1 MSDAYVGVKKA
12 QEAEAIDAGVQPGG
26 AAALNLIYYDGQK
39 KKYLVSDEAKEFL
52 RGIKEKVGVIAVA
65 GKYRTGKSF
74 LLNRV
79 ILNKRNAGFGVGPT
93 INPCT
98 KGLWVWSE
106 TIETDFNG
114 EKLRVL
120 VVDSE
125 GIGAFDE
132 DVNHDTKIF
141 LLAMLLCSSFIF
153 NSMNTIDENAIN
165 SLSLIIN
172 LSNELQI
179 KSDVLGECDPEEI

>member
-1 MSDAYVGVKKA
+1 M
-12 QEAEAIDAGVQPGG
+12 
-26 AAALNLIYYDGQK
+26 
-39 KKYLVSDEAKEFL
+39 SDEAREFL
-52 RGIKEKVGVIAVA
+52 RGIKDKVGVIAVA

-79 ILNKRNAGFGVGPT
+79 ILNKKASGFGVGPT

-106 TIETDFNG
+106 TIESEFNG
-114 EKLRVL
+114 ERLRLL
-120 VVDSE
+120 VIDSE

-141 LLAMLLCSSFIF
+141 LLALLLCSNFIF

-165 SLSLIIN
+165 SLSLIVN
-172 LSNELQI
+172 LSQELQI
-179 KSDVLGECDPEEI
+179 KSEVLGECDPDEIRKYFPSFLWVVRDFSLRLIDLYGNSISQKEYLESAL